1 MSVALLESSF
11 MINFI
16 VLAVGY
22 LYFRDNKEG
31 MKILLS
37 LSISAALV
45 EFCGIVVWNLIPK
58 KLIERFHAKI
68 KRKADSEL
76 DSIRGYSHS

>member
-37 LSISAALV
+37 LSLTAALV

-58 KLIERFHAKI
+58 
-68 KRKADSEL
+68 
-76 DSIRGYSHS
+76 

>member
-1 MSVALLESSF
+1 MLLHGKF
-11 MINFI
+11 HRLL

-31 MKILLS
+31 MTILLS
-37 LSISAALV
+37 LSITAALV

-68 KRKADSEL
+68 KRNVEVDTEDSHILGE
-76 DSIRGYSHS
+76 

>member
-1 MSVALLESSF
+1 

-22 LYFRDNKEG
+22 LYFRDNQGG
-31 MKILLS
+31 MAILLS
-37 LSISAALV
+37 VSITAALV

-58 KLIERFHAKI
+58 KLIERFNAKI
-68 KRKADSEL
+68 KRNAEVDSEDAHIL
-76 DSIRGYSHS
+76 EQYHSESE

>member
-1 MSVALLESSF
+1 MV
-11 MINFI
+11 NFI

-31 MKILLS
+31 VTILLS
-37 LSISAALV
+37 LSITAALV
-45 EFCGIVVWNLIPK
+45 EFCGIIVWNLMPK

-68 KRKADSEL
+68 KKNAEVDTEDAHFLEEYHSE
-76 DSIRGYSHS
+76 SEYVSY